1 MKRLNRLLHHNLNLH
16 KKLRI
21 QQYIMLLI
29 TAVTLTVTIVL
40 FLLIRSYTNK
50 ILTEQHLQRYLS
62 YAHQYF
68 EINISDMVENIY
80 MELTP
85 LHVNSNLTLSS
96 PDDWDAEDPSS
107 ALRDGVYKIVEN
119 SELIS
124 CIRLLNN
131 NGTAQ
136 DFCKEDC
143 RIASAIDT
151 SFIQSL
157 GAYDIA
163 LAPEVAKDIHGNTFI
178 VFGQE
183 WMNYNTSFKSGKLL
197 VFVDCDKILN
207 LYQDSILTD
216 SSIYITLDDMIMSS
230 SDPSSIG
237 KQMFLANEV
246 LTEDVSLKA
255 QSTEVGKYFLNTYS
269 LQTSPPLHLKMTTF
283 ISKNYLYQT
292 MRDYNIRLF
301 ILFWVA
307 ILFSL
312 LTTYILSYRYSHSI
326 RDFTEKIQYQEL
338 SVLSFS
344 DATNNEISMLEK
356 RFSAFVKEIDSLIM
370 QNREALRQKQEA
382 EFTALQAQINPHFL
396 YNTLESISGM
406 AKVRKQP
413 EIQKVC
419 VALGRF
425 FRLSLQ
431 KGAHMVLV
439 EQEINHVK
447 SYITIE
453 QIRFP
458 DKFDVI
464 FDIDETLHSYYMPKI
479 ILQPIVENAIHHAF
493 NKIRRKGTIRIIGR
507 EENGYILFRIEDD
520 GVGLQGI
527 NPLVQKDTPG
537 ISGYGLYNVNKRI
550 QLEYGTEC
558 GLFFEETPNGGTTVI
573 VKLKTSLNQI

>member
-1 MKRLNRLLHHNLNLH
+1 
-16 KKLRI
+16 
-21 QQYIMLLI
+21 MLLI
-29 TAVTLTVTIVL
+29 SAVTLTVTIVL
-40 FLLIRSYTNK
+40 FLLIRNYTNK

-85 LHVNSNLTLSS
+85 LHINSNLTLSS
-96 PDDWDAEDPSS
+96 LDDWDTEDPSS
-107 ALRDGVYKIVEN
+107 ALRDAVYKIVEN

-131 NGTAQ
+131 NGSAQ

-143 RIASAIDT
+143 RIASAIGT

-157 GAYDIA
+157 SAYDMV

-183 WMNYNTSFKSGKLL
+183 WTNYNTSFKSGELL

-207 LYQDSILTD
+207 LYQDSILND
-216 SSIYITLDDMIMSS
+216 SSIYITLDDMIISS

-237 KQMFLANEV
+237 KQMFLANEI

-255 QSTEVGKYFLNTYS
+255 QSTEVEKYFLNTYS
-269 LQTSPPLHLKMTTF
+269 LQTFPSLHLKMTTF

-292 MRDYNIRLF
+292 MRDYNVRLF

-344 DATNNEISMLEK
+344 DATNNEISVLEK

-431 KGAHMVLV
+431 KGAYMVLV

-527 NPLVQKDTPG
+527 NPLVQKNTLG
-537 ISGYGLYNVNKRI
+537 ISGYGLYNVNKRL

-573 VKLKTSLNQI
+573 VKLKTFLNQI